1 MFLDKLWVREGEDVT
16 VKMLVAHDT
25 PPISFYSLEFRTVCN
40 DLDGDVAV
48 RCIQASATSRADY
61 LLGPPKTMN
70 AKHWTQ
76 LLQANPRLTKLD
88 VHVVMEKFEV
98 KSSSSAPWN
107 PKNDVRVFHIYCAEN
122 QEDQVNK
129 VLCSIYNKNCK
140 YKDIW

>member
-1 MFLDKLWVREGEDVT
+1 MRIFLDKLWIREGDEDVT

-25 PPISFYSLEFRTVCN
+25 PPISFDSLEFRTVCN

-76 LLQANPRLTKLD
+76 LLQANPRLAKLD
-88 VHVVMEKFEV
+88 VHVVMERL
-98 KSSSSAPWN
+98 KSN
-107 PKNDVRVFHIYCAEN
+107 PRFQHLGTQRMMYGFFIFTVQRTKKTKSIRSCAVYTIIIGN
-122 QEDQVNK
+122 G
-129 VLCSIYNKNCK
+129 
-140 YKDIW
+140 